1 MPTATELDNFRTA
14 PVVHPSSRPESD
26 AKSPGGG
33 KWQQRNNRQRFSKF
47 GITIYGTKRNGR
59 GSTEEWQPTGGGGR
73 DSAVTCVTR
82 TQDGVNLCTD
92 ILLQPELYLDLFTHR
107 GNDDNGFKC
116 VHTYD
121 LWHVYVAGKTTSSNP
136 LLEFCLDGGKILK
149 EELSDEIKATSPPA
163 NTHHI
168 LTICSNLKHLSGS
181 DEQSVCHSCLDITAK
196 MGLSSTELSN
206 QELPTQLVSGVGRS
220 QCCLALLN
228 LLSQKEGCDIN
239 VQDSQGFSA
248 LHFLINGKCVDQ

>member
-1 MPTATELDNFRTA
+1 M
-14 PVVHPSSRPESD
+14 
-26 AKSPGGG
+26 
-33 KWQQRNNRQRFSKF
+33 
-47 GITIYGTKRNGR
+47 
-59 GSTEEWQPTGGGGR
+59 
-73 DSAVTCVTR
+73 
-82 TQDGVNLCTD
+82 
-92 ILLQPELYLDLFTHR
+92 
-107 GNDDNGFKC
+107 
-116 VHTYD
+116 
-121 LWHVYVAGKTTSSNP
+121 
-136 LLEFCLDGGKILK
+136 DGGKILK

-168 LTICSNLKHLSGS
+168 LTICSNLKDLSGS

-228 LLSQKEGCDIN
+228 LLSQKKGCDIN

-248 LHFLINGKCVDQ
+248 LHFLINGKCGSMTKIMRHLVPHHVNNEAVQSAYSSFFLPQDVPKKIVG